1 MRCDGAKAAG
11 LRRELGFSQQ
21 DVADKAKVSKTT
33 VERLERGVAVD
44 YQTIHQIAAVLGVA
58 FGDLL
63 QAEERGETGP
73 EADFVPL
80 GPLASARELMDLLL
94 RCDTVL
100 LDVEDRP
107 SPDALRHVVATL
119 RAFERLLPGTRNTD
133 WALLSAWRS
142 SAVERLEGLLVLEET
157 ISALARAEMHMLAG
171 EYVADMTPEE
181 AHAAAQEFVDA
192 MEFTG
197 LSGSDFD
204 PRKRVGLLRV
214 VQASRRQVKTKVGD
228 MAQERAAPRPQPAAA
243 ETDDLPF

>member
-1 MRCDGAKAAG
+1 MAG

-44 YQTIHQIAAVLGVA
+44 YQTIHQVAAVLGVA

-63 QAEERGETGP
+63 QAEERGEAGP

-80 GPLASARELMDLLL
+80 GPLASARDLMNLLL

-107 SPDALRHVVATL
+107 SSDILRHVVATL
-119 RAFERLLPGTRNTD
+119 RAFERLLPGTRHTD
-133 WALLSAWRS
+133 WELLSAWRS
-142 SAVERLEGLLVLEET
+142 SAVDRLEGLLVLEGT
-157 ISALARAEMHMLAG
+157 VSALAEAGMHMLAG
-171 EYVADMTPEE
+171 EYIADMAPEE
-181 AHAAAQEFVDA
+181 AHAAAQDFVDA

-214 VQASRRQVKTKVGD
+214 VQASRRQAKAKVGD
-228 MAQERAAPRPQPAAA
+228 MAREREARAAEPAAVG
-243 ETDDLPF
+243 TDDLPF